1 VKTQGILRELQG
13 EPHRHTGTSRKL
25 LGESHRHTTGRPG
38 KAPGQ
43 AQAARNEFDSHKQG
57 STGKPQDI
65 LRRALLDGIAS
76 EQATPAN
83 EDLPLEDLEGGIVG
97 ISSRDIPPGQPILT
111 SFYKA
116 RTQKSHI
123 PDRV

>member
-1 VKTQGILRELQG
+1 MNSIHTSREAPGSPRTSSG
-13 EPHRHTGTSRKL
+13 EPS
-25 LGESHRHTTGRPG
+25 S
-38 KAPGQ
+38 
-43 AQAARNEFDSHKQG
+43 
-57 STGKPQDI
+57 
-65 LRRALLDGIAS
+65 DGIAS

-97 ISSRDIPPGQPILT
+97 ISSREIPPGQPILT